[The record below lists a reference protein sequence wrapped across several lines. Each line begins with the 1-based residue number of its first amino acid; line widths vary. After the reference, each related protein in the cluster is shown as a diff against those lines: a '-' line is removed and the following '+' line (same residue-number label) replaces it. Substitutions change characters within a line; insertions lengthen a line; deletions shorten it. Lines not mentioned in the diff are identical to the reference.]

1 MKKLF
6 GTDGIRGI
14 ANKEPITAETV
25 FHIGRTGAYLFKDEA
40 NPRIL
45 IGKDT
50 RISGDMLEAAL
61 IAGIC
66 STGVDVLRV
75 GIVPT
80 PVVAY
85 LTRVYHANCGI
96 VISAS
101 HNPFDHNG
109 IKYIRGDGFK
119 FSDSE
124 EEEIERIYFKNHSSD
139 EWPTKKNIG
148 RVKELAGAIERYI
161 DYIKNTLPPKFTLK
175 RYKIVLDCANGASF
189 MIAPRVFAELGAE
202 MITINDKPNGTN
214 INFNCGSVYPA
225 SLREEVLRQKA
236 NLGFSYDG
244 DADRVIAVDEKG
256 NIVDG
261 DQIMAIC
268 ALNLI
273 KKTQLPNK
281 TVVTTLMSN
290 ISFDKAI
297 EKAGGKVIR
306 TNIGD
311 RYVLEMM
318 KKVKTVLGG
327 EQSGHIIFSRYST
340 TGDGL
345 LTSLQLM
352 KVLLEEEKP
361 LSNLASVMEKY
372 PQIILNYEVKDK
384 ERFFKNV
391 CIKKFI
397 KEIENEL
404 DGKGRIFVR
413 ASGTEPLIR
422 ILLEGEDKN
431 KLEKISQ
438 DLREV
443 IEKEDISIVNSR

>member
-6 GTDGIRGI
+6 GTDGIRGV
-14 ANKEPITAETV
+14 ANREPMTAETA
-25 FHIGRTGAYLFKDEA
+25 FYIGRTGAYLFKDKA
-40 NPRIL
+40 DPKIL

-75 GIVPT
+75 GIAPT

-85 LTRVYHANCGI
+85 LTRAYHANCGI

-109 IKYIRGDGFK
+109 IKFIRGDGFK

-124 EEEIERIYFKNHSSD
+124 EEEIERIYFENHSKD
-139 EWPTKKNIG
+139 EWPTEKNIG
-148 RVKELAGAIERYI
+148 RVKELSEGEEKYI
-161 DYIKNTLPPKFTLK
+161 DYIKSTLPSKFTLK
-175 RYKIVLDCANGASF
+175 GYKIVLDCANGASYL
-189 MIAPRVFAELGAE
+189 IVPRVFTELEAD
-202 MITINDKPNGTN
+202 MVSVNDKPNGIN
-214 INFNCGSVYPA
+214 INYNCGSVHPA
-225 SLREEVLRQKA
+225 SLKKEVLRQKA
-236 NLGFSYDG
+236 DLGFSYDG
-244 DADRVIAVDEKG
+244 DADRIIAVDEKG

-273 KKTQLPNK
+273 RKNQLPNK

-290 ISFDKAI
+290 IGFDKI
-297 EKAGGKVIR
+297 IKKSGGKVIR
-306 TNIGD
+306 TKVGD

-318 KKVKTVLGG
+318 LKAKAVLGG
-327 EQSGHIIFSRYST
+327 EQSGHIIFSQYNT

-345 LTSLQLM
+345 LTSLQLL
-352 KVLLEEEKP
+352 KVLREEGKS
-361 LSNLASVMEKY
+361 LSSLASVMEKY
-372 PQIILNYEVKDK
+372 PQTVLNLKVKNK
-384 ERFFKNV
+384 TQFFKNIRIEKI
-391 CIKKFI
+391 IKK
-397 KEIENEL
+397 IEKEL

-422 ILLEGEDKN
+422 ILLEAEDMD
-431 KLEKISQ
+431 KLEKISH

-443 IEKEDISIVNSR
+443 IEKEDI

>member
-14 ANKEPITAETV
+14 ANKEPITSEVV
-25 FHIGRTGAYLFKDEA
+25 FHIGRIGAYLFKDEA
-40 NPRIL
+40 NPGIL

-66 STGVDVLRV
+66 SVGVDVLRV

-85 LTRVYHANCGI
+85 LTRAYHANCGI
-96 VISAS
+96 IISAS

-119 FSDSE
+119 LSDSE
-124 EEEIERIYFKNHSSD
+124 EEEIERIYFENHSRD
-139 EWPTKKNIG
+139 EWSTKKNIG

-189 MIAPRVFAELGAE
+189 IIAPRVFAELGAE
-202 MITINDKPNGTN
+202 IITINDKPNGTN
-214 INFNCGSVYPA
+214 INFNCGSVHPA
-225 SLREEVLRQKA
+225 SLRKEVLRQKA
-236 NLGFSYDG
+236 DLGFSYDG
-244 DADRVIAVDEKG
+244 DADRVIAIDEKG

-281 TVVTTLMSN
+281 TLVTTLMSN
-290 ISFDKAI
+290 IGLDRAV

-327 EQSGHIIFSRYST
+327 EQSGHIIFSQYST

-352 KVLLEEEKP
+352 KVLWEEEKS

-384 ERFFKNV
+384 EQFLKNI

-438 DLREV
+438 NLREV
-443 IEKEDISIVNSR
+443 IKKEDV

>member
-66 STGVDVLRV
+66 SAGVDVLRV

-443 IEKEDISIVNSR
+443 IEKEDI

>member
-14 ANKEPITAETV
+14 ANREPMTAEV
-25 FHIGRTGAYLFKDEA
+25 IFHIGRAGAYLFKDEV
-40 NPRIL
+40 NPKIL
-45 IGKDT
+45 IGRDT

-66 STGVDVLRV
+66 SAGVDVLRV
-75 GIVPT
+75 GIAPT
-80 PVVAY
+80 PVMAY
-85 LTRVYHANCGI
+85 LTRVYHANCAI

-119 FSDSE
+119 FSDTE
-124 EEEIERIYFKNHSSD
+124 EEEIERIYFKNHSKD
-139 EWPTKKNIG
+139 EWPTEKNIG
-148 RVKELAGAIERYI
+148 RVKELSEGEEKYI
-161 DYIKNTLPPKFTLK
+161 DYIKSTLPSKFTLK
-175 RYKIVLDCANGASF
+175 GYKIVLDCANGASYL
-189 MIAPRVFAELGAE
+189 INPRVFTELGAE
-202 MITINDKPNGTN
+202 IITINDKPNGIN
-214 INFNCGSVYPA
+214 INYNCGSVHPT
-225 SLREEVLRQKA
+225 SLRKEVLRQKA
-236 NLGFSYDG
+236 DLGFSYDG

-261 DQIMAIC
+261 DQIMVIC

-273 KKTQLPNK
+273 KKAQLPNK
-281 TVVTTLMSN
+281 KVVTTLMSN
-290 ISFDKAI
+290 IGFDRAI
-297 EKAGGKVIR
+297 EKAGGQVIR
-306 TNIGD
+306 GNIGD

-318 KKVKTVLGG
+318 KKVNAVIGG
-327 EQSGHIIFSRYST
+327 EQSGHIIFSKYST

-352 KVLLEEEKP
+352 KVLREEEKR

-384 ERFFKNV
+384 ERFFKNI

-397 KEIENEL
+397 KEIEKEL

-422 ILLEGEDKN
+422 ILLEGKDKN
-431 KLEKISQ
+431 KLEIISQ
-438 DLREV
+438 DLKEV
-443 IEKEDISIVNSR
+443 IEKEDI

>member
-14 ANKEPITAETV
+14 ANREPITAEV
-25 FHIGRTGAYLFKDEA
+25 IFHIGRAGAHLFKDKV
-40 NPRIL
+40 NPKIL

-66 STGVDVLRV
+66 SAGLDVLRV
-75 GIVPT
+75 GIAPT

-85 LTRVYHANCGI
+85 LTRAYHANCGI

-109 IKYIRGDGFK
+109 IKYIRGDSFK

-124 EEEIERIYFKNHSSD
+124 EEEIERIYFENHSKN
-139 EWPTKKNIG
+139 EWPTEKNIG
-148 RVKELAGAIERYI
+148 RLKELSEGEEKYI
-161 DYIKNTLPPKFTLK
+161 NYIKNTLPSKFTLK
-175 RYKIVLDCANGASF
+175 GYKIVLDCANGASYL
-189 MIAPRVFAELGAE
+189 ITPRVFTELGAE
-202 MITINDKPNGTN
+202 IITINDKPNGIN
-214 INFNCGSVYPA
+214 INYNCGSVHPA
-225 SLREEVLRQKA
+225 SLRKEVLRKKA
-236 NLGFSYDG
+236 DLGFSYDG

-273 KKTQLPNK
+273 KKAQLPNK
-281 TVVTTLMSN
+281 IVVTTLMSN
-290 ISFDKAI
+290 IGFDRAI
-297 EKAGGKVIR
+297 EKAGGRVIR

-327 EQSGHIIFSRYST
+327 EQSGHIIFSQYST

-352 KVLLEEEKP
+352 KVLREEEKP

-372 PQIILNYEVKDK
+372 PQIILNYEVKEK
-384 ERFFKNV
+384 ERFFTNV
-391 CIKKFI
+391 SIKKFI
-397 KEIENEL
+397 KEIEKEL

-438 DLREV
+438 DFREV
-443 IEKEDISIVNSR
+443 IEKEDI

>member
-6 GTDGIRGI
+6 GTDGIRGV
-14 ANKEPITAETV
+14 ANREPMTAEMA

-40 NPRIL
+40 DPKIL

-66 STGVDVLRV
+66 SAGVDVLRV
-75 GIVPT
+75 GIAPT

-85 LTRVYHANCGI
+85 LTRVYNANCGI

-109 IKYIRGDGFK
+109 VKYIRGDGFK

-124 EEEIERIYFKNHSSD
+124 EEEIERIYFENHSKD
-139 EWPTKKNIG
+139 EWPTKENIG
-148 RVKELAGAIERYI
+148 RVKESAGAIERYI
-161 DYIKNTLPPKFTLK
+161 DYIKNTLPPKFTFK
-175 RYKIVLDCANGASF
+175 RYKIVLDCANGASYQ
-189 MIAPRVFAELGAE
+189 IAPRVFTELGAKI
-202 MITINDKPNGTN
+202 ITINDKPNGIN
-214 INFNCGSVYPA
+214 INYNCGSVHPA
-225 SLREEVLRQKA
+225 SLRKEVLKQKA
-236 NLGFSYDG
+236 DLGFSYDG
-244 DADRVIAVDEKG
+244 DADRVIAIDEKG

-273 KKTQLPNK
+273 KKGQLPNK

-290 ISFDKAI
+290 IGLDRAI
-297 EKAGGKVIR
+297 EKAGAKVIR

-327 EQSGHIIFSRYST
+327 EQSGHIIFSQYST

-352 KVLLEEEKP
+352 KVLWEEEKS
-361 LSNLASVMEKY
+361 LSNLASVMEKF
-372 PQIILNYEVKDK
+372 PQIILNYEIKDK
-384 ERFFKNV
+384 EQFFKNL

-397 KEIENEL
+397 EERKKEL

-413 ASGTEPLIR
+413 PSGTEPLIR
-422 ILLEGEDKN
+422 ILLEGEDKD

-438 DLREV
+438 GLREV
-443 IEKEDISIVNSR
+443 IEKEDI

>member
-14 ANKEPITAETV
+14 ANKEPITSEVV
-25 FHIGRTGAYLFKDEA
+25 FHIGRIGAYLFKDEA
-40 NPRIL
+40 NPGIL

-66 STGVDVLRV
+66 SVGVDVLRV

-85 LTRVYHANCGI
+85 LTRAYHANCGI
-96 VISAS
+96 IISAS

-119 FSDSE
+119 LSDSE
-124 EEEIERIYFKNHSSD
+124 EEEIERIYFENHSRD
-139 EWPTKKNIG
+139 EWSTKKNIG

-189 MIAPRVFAELGAE
+189 IIAPRVFAELGAE
-202 MITINDKPNGTN
+202 IITINDKPNGTN
-214 INFNCGSVYPA
+214 INFNCGSVHPA
-225 SLREEVLRQKA
+225 SLRKEVLRQKA
-236 NLGFSYDG
+236 DLGFSYDG
-244 DADRVIAVDEKG
+244 DADRVIAIDEKG

-281 TVVTTLMSN
+281 TLVTTLMSN
-290 ISFDKAI
+290 IGLDRAV

-327 EQSGHIIFSRYST
+327 EQSGHIIFSQYST

-352 KVLLEEEKP
+352 KVLWEEEKS

-372 PQIILNYEVKDK
+372 PQIILNCEVKDK
-384 ERFFKNV
+384 EQFLKNI

-438 DLREV
+438 NLREV
-443 IEKEDISIVNSR
+443 IEKEDI

>member
-14 ANKEPITAETV
+14 ANRGPITAEV
-25 FHIGRTGAYLFKDEA
+25 IFHIGRAGAYLFKDNV
-40 NPRIL
+40 NPKIL
-45 IGKDT
+45 IGRDT
-50 RISGDMLEAAL
+50 RISGGMLESAL

-66 STGVDVLRV
+66 SVGVNVLRA
-75 GIVPT
+75 GIIPT
-80 PVVAY
+80 PIVAY
-85 LTRVYHANCGI
+85 LTRAYNANCGI

-119 FSDSE
+119 FSDLE
-124 EEEIERIYFKNHSSD
+124 EEEIERMYFENHSKN
-139 EWPTKKNIG
+139 EWPIKKNIG
-148 RVKELAGAIERYI
+148 RVKELSEGEEKYI
-161 DYIKNTLPPKFTLK
+161 DYIKRTLPSKFTLK
-175 RYKIVLDCANGASF
+175 GYKIVLDCANGASYL
-189 MIAPRVFAELGAE
+189 IAPRVFTELGAE
-202 MITINDKPNGTN
+202 IITINDKPNGVN
-214 INFNCGSVYPA
+214 INYNCGSVHPA
-225 SLREEVLRQKA
+225 SLRKEVLRQKA
-236 NLGFSYDG
+236 DLGFSYDG

-268 ALNLI
+268 ALSLI
-273 KKTQLPNK
+273 KKAQLPNK

-290 ISFDKAI
+290 IGFDRVI
-297 EKAGGKVIR
+297 EKAGGKVIKA
-306 TNIGD
+306 NIGD

-327 EQSGHIIFSRYST
+327 EQSGHIIFSQYST

-352 KVLLEEEKP
+352 KVLREEEKS

-384 ERFFKNV
+384 ERFFKNI

-397 KEIENEL
+397 KEIEKEL

-422 ILLEGEDKN
+422 VLLEGEDQN

-438 DLREV
+438 DLKGV
-443 IEKEDISIVNSR
+443 IEKEDI

>member
-6 GTDGIRGI
+6 GTDGIRGV
-14 ANKEPITAETV
+14 ANREPMTAEMA
-25 FHIGRTGAYLFKDEA
+25 FQIGRAGAYLFKDEA
-40 NPRIL
+40 NPVIL

-50 RISGDMLEAAL
+50 RISGDMIEAAL

-66 STGVDVLRV
+66 SAGVDILRV
-75 GIVPT
+75 GIAPT

-85 LTRVYHANCGI
+85 LTRAYHANCGI

-124 EEEIERIYFKNHSSD
+124 EEEIERIYFENHSKD
-139 EWPTKKNIG
+139 EWPTKENIG

-161 DYIKNTLPPKFTLK
+161 DYIKNTLLPKFNLK

-189 MIAPRVFAELGAE
+189 TIAPRVFTELGAKI
-202 MITINDKPNGTN
+202 ITINDKPNGIN
-214 INFNCGSVYPA
+214 INFNCGSVHPA
-225 SLREEVLRQKA
+225 SLRKEVLRQKA
-236 NLGFSYDG
+236 DLGFSYDG

-273 KKTQLPNK
+273 KKGQLPNK

-290 ISFDKAI
+290 IGFDKII
-297 EKAGGKVIR
+297 EKSGGKVVR
-306 TNIGD
+306 TNVGD

-318 KKVKTVLGG
+318 NEIKATLGG
-327 EQSGHIIFSRYST
+327 EQSGHIIFSQYST

-352 KVLLEEEKP
+352 KVLREEGKP

-397 KEIENEL
+397 KEIEEEL

-438 DLREV
+438 DLKEV
-443 IEKEDISIVNSR
+443 IEKEDI

>member
-14 ANKEPITAETV
+14 ANREPITAEV
-25 FHIGRTGAYLFKDEA
+25 IFHIGRAGAYLFKDEVD
-40 NPRIL
+40 PKIL
-45 IGKDT
+45 IGRDT
-50 RISGDMLEAAL
+50 RISGDMLESAL

-66 STGVDVLRV
+66 SMGVNVLRA
-75 GIVPT
+75 GIIPT

-85 LTRVYHANCGI
+85 LTRSYHANCGI

-124 EEEIERIYFKNHSSD
+124 EEEIERIYFENHSKD
-139 EWPTKKNIG
+139 VWPTKKYIG
-148 RVKELAGAIERYI
+148 RIKELPEATDRYV

-175 RYKIVLDCANGASF
+175 GCKIVIDCANGASF
-189 MIAPRVFAELGAE
+189 IIAPRVFKELGAE
-202 MITINDKPNGTN
+202 IITINDKPSGTN
-214 INFNCGSVYPA
+214 INFNCGSTHPA
-225 SLREEVLRQKA
+225 FLRKEVLRQKA
-236 NLGFSYDG
+236 DLGFSYDG

-261 DQIMAIC
+261 DQIMVIC
-268 ALNLI
+268 ALNLF
-273 KKTQLPNK
+273 KKAQLPNK

-290 ISFDKAI
+290 IGFDRAI
-297 EKAGGKVIR
+297 KKAGGKVIR

-318 KKVKTVLGG
+318 KKVRTVLGG
-327 EQSGHIIFSRYST
+327 EQSGHIIFSQYST

-352 KVLLEEEKP
+352 KILREEEKP

-397 KEIENEL
+397 KEIEEEL

-413 ASGTEPLIR
+413 ASGTEPLVR

-438 DLREV
+438 DFREV
-443 IEKEDISIVNSR
+443 IEKEDI

>member
-14 ANKEPITAETV
+14 ANKEPITAEV
-25 FHIGRTGAYLFKDEA
+25 IFHIGRAGAYLFKDKA
-40 NPRIL
+40 DPKIL
-45 IGKDT
+45 IGRDT
-50 RISGDMLEAAL
+50 RISGDMLESAL

-66 STGVDVLRV
+66 SMGVNVLRA
-75 GIVPT
+75 GIIPT

-85 LTRVYHANCGI
+85 LTRAYHANCGI

-101 HNPFDHNG
+101 HNPFDNNG

-124 EEEIERIYFKNHSSD
+124 EEEIERIYFENHSKD

-148 RVKELAGAIERYI
+148 RVKELSEGEEKYI
-161 DYIKNTLPPKFTLK
+161 NYIKSTLPSKFSLK
-175 RYKIVLDCANGASF
+175 GYKIVLDCANGASYL
-189 MIAPRVFAELGAE
+189 ITPRVFKELGTE
-202 MITINDKPNGTN
+202 IITINDKPNGIN
-214 INFNCGSVYPA
+214 INYNCGSVHPT
-225 SLREEVLRQKA
+225 SLRKEVLKQKA
-236 NLGFSYDG
+236 DLGFSYDG

-273 KKTQLPNK
+273 KKAQLPNK
-281 TVVTTLMSN
+281 TVITTLMSN
-290 ISFDKAI
+290 IGFDRAI
-297 EKAGGKVIR
+297 EKAGGKVVR

-318 KKVKTVLGG
+318 KKVNTVLGG
-327 EQSGHIIFSRYST
+327 EQSGHIIFSQYST

-352 KVLLEEEKP
+352 KVLQEEES
-361 LSNLASVMEKY
+361 LFNLASVMEKY

-384 ERFFKNV
+384 EQFFKNV

-397 KEIENEL
+397 KEMEKEL
-404 DGKGRIFVR
+404 DGKGRIFIR
-413 ASGTEPLIR
+413 ASGTEQLIR

-431 KLEKISQ
+431 KLERISQ

-443 IEKEDISIVNSR
+443 IEKENI

>member
-14 ANKEPITAETV
+14 ANKEPITAEV
-25 FHIGRTGAYLFKDEA
+25 AFHIGRTGAYLFKNEA
-40 NPRIL
+40 NPGIL

-66 STGVDVLRV
+66 SAGVDVLKA

-85 LTRVYHANCGI
+85 LTRAYHANCGI

-124 EEEIERIYFKNHSSD
+124 EEEIEKIYFENHSKD

-202 MITINDKPNGTN
+202 MIIVNDNPNGTN
-214 INFNCGSVYPA
+214 INFNCGSVHPA
-225 SLREEVLRQKA
+225 YLRKEVLRQKA
-236 NLGFSYDG
+236 DLGFSYDG

-256 NIVDG
+256 NIIDG

-273 KKTQLPNK
+273 KKTELPNK

-290 ISFDKAI
+290 IGFDRAI

-318 KKVKTVLGG
+318 KKVNAVLGG
-327 EQSGHIIFSRYST
+327 EQSGHIIFSQYST

-361 LSNLASVMEKY
+361 LSNLASIMEKY

-397 KEIENEL
+397 KDIEEEL
-404 DGKGRIFVR
+404 NGKGRIFVR

-431 KLEKISQ
+431 KLKKISQ
-438 DLREV
+438 ELREV
-443 IEKEDISIVNSR
+443 IEKEDV

>member
-14 ANKEPITAETV
+14 ANREPMTAETA
-25 FHIGRTGAYLFKDEA
+25 FHLGRAGAYLLRDKID
-40 NPRIL
+40 PKIL

-66 STGVDVLRV
+66 SMGVNVLRA
-75 GIVPT
+75 GIIST
-80 PVVAY
+80 PEVAY
-85 LTRVYHANCGI
+85 LTRTYNANCGI

-119 FSDSE
+119 FTDSE
-124 EEEIERIYFKNHSSD
+124 EEEIERIYFENHSKD
-139 EWPTKKNIG
+139 EWPIGKNIG
-148 RVKELAGAIERYI
+148 RIKELSQAEEKYFN
-161 DYIKNTLPPKFTLK
+161 YIKSTLPVKFTLMG
-175 RYKIVLDCANGASF
+175 YKIVLDCGNGASCL
-189 MIAPRVFAELGAE
+189 IAPRFFTELGAE
-202 MITINDKPNGTN
+202 LIAINDKPDGTN
-214 INFNCGSVYPA
+214 INFNCGSTHPA
-225 SLREEVLRQKA
+225 SLREEVLKQQA
-236 NLGFSYDG
+236 DLGFSYDG
-244 DADRVIAVDEKG
+244 DADRVIAIDEKG

-273 KKTQLPNK
+273 KKGQLPNK

-290 ISFDKAI
+290 VGFDKVI

-318 KKVKTVLGG
+318 KKNKAVLGG
-327 EQSGHIIFSRYST
+327 EQSGHIIFTKYST
-340 TGDGL
+340 GGDGL

-352 KVLLEEEKP
+352 KILQEEGNP
-361 LSNLASVMEKY
+361 LSFLASAMDKY
-372 PQIILNYEVKDK
+372 PQIILNFEVKNK
-384 ERFFKNV
+384 EKFFKNIHIEKI
-391 CIKKFI
+391 IKKI
-397 KEIENEL
+397 KNQL
-404 DGKGRIFVR
+404 ADDGRIFVR
-413 ASGTEPLIR
+413 ASGTESLIR

-431 KLEKISQ
+431 KLENISL

-443 IEKEDISIVNSR
+443 IEKEDI

>member
-14 ANKEPITAETV
+14 ANKEPITAETA
-25 FHIGRTGAYLFKDEA
+25 FHIGRTGAYLFKDED

-66 STGVDVLRV
+66 SAGVDVLRV

-85 LTRVYHANCGI
+85 LTRVYHASCGI

-124 EEEIERIYFKNHSSD
+124 EEEIERIYFENHSRD
-139 EWPTKKNIG
+139 EWPAKKNIG

-202 MITINDKPNGTN
+202 II
-214 INFNCGSVYPA
+214 
-225 SLREEVLRQKA
+225 
-236 NLGFSYDG
+236 
-244 DADRVIAVDEKG
+244 
-256 NIVDG
+256 
-261 DQIMAIC
+261 
-268 ALNLI
+268 ALNLFQ
-273 KKTQLPNK
+273 KTQLPYK

-290 ISFDKAI
+290 TSFDRAI

-391 CIKKFI
+391 CINKYI

-422 ILLEGEDKN
+422 ILLEGENEN
-431 KLEKISQ
+431 KLKKISQ
-438 DLREV
+438 DLEEL
-443 IEKEDISIVNSR
+443 IK

>member
-14 ANKEPITAETV
+14 ANREPMTAEV
-25 FHIGRTGAYLFKDEA
+25 IFHIGRAGAYLFKDEV
-40 NPRIL
+40 NPKIL
-45 IGKDT
+45 IGRDT

-66 STGVDVLRV
+66 SVGVDVLKI
-75 GIVPT
+75 GIAPT

-85 LTRVYHANCGI
+85 LTRVYHANCAI

-101 HNPFDHNG
+101 HNPFNHNG

-119 FSDSE
+119 FSDTE
-124 EEEIERIYFKNHSSD
+124 EEEIERIYFKNYSKD
-139 EWPTKKNIG
+139 EWPTEKNIG
-148 RVKELAGAIERYI
+148 RVKELSEGEEKYI
-161 DYIKNTLPPKFTLK
+161 DYIKSTLPSKFTLK
-175 RYKIVLDCANGASF
+175 GYKIVLDCANGASYL
-189 MIAPRVFAELGAE
+189 ISPRVFTELGAE
-202 MITINDKPNGTN
+202 IITINDKPNGIN
-214 INFNCGSVYPA
+214 INYNCGSVHPT
-225 SLREEVLRQKA
+225 SLRKEVLRQKA
-236 NLGFSYDG
+236 DLGFSYDG

-261 DQIMAIC
+261 DQIMVIC

-273 KKTQLPNK
+273 KKAQLPNK

-290 ISFDKAI
+290 IGFDRAI
-297 EKAGGKVIR
+297 EKAGGQVIR
-306 TNIGD
+306 GNIGD

-318 KKVKTVLGG
+318 KKFNAVLGG
-327 EQSGHIIFSRYST
+327 EQSGHIIFSKYST

-352 KVLLEEEKP
+352 KVLREEEKT

-372 PQIILNYEVKDK
+372 PQIILNYEIKNK
-384 ERFFKNV
+384 QQFFKNT
-391 CIKKFI
+391 CIKKII
-397 KEIENEL
+397 KEMKKEL
-404 DGKGRIFVR
+404 DGKSRIFVR

-438 DLREV
+438 ELSEV
-443 IEKEDISIVNSR
+443 IRKEDI

>member
-14 ANKEPITAETV
+14 ANREPITAEV
-25 FHIGRTGAYLFKDEA
+25 IFYIGRAGAYLFKDEA
-40 NPRIL
+40 DPKIL
-45 IGKDT
+45 IGRDT

-66 STGVDVLRV
+66 SMGVNVLRA
-75 GIVPT
+75 GIIPT

-85 LTRVYHANCGI
+85 LTRIYNANCGV

-109 IKYIRGDGFK
+109 IKYIRGNGFK

-124 EEEIERIYFKNHSSD
+124 EEEIEKIYFENHSKD

-148 RVKELAGAIERYI
+148 RVEELPEGEEKYN

-175 RYKIVLDCANGASF
+175 GYKIVLDCANGASF
-189 MIAPRVFAELGAE
+189 MIAPSVFTELGAE
-202 MITINDKPNGTN
+202 IITIHDKPNGIN
-214 INFNCGSVYPA
+214 INYNCGSVHPA
-225 SLREEVLRQKA
+225 SLRKEVLRQKA
-236 NLGFSYDG
+236 DLGFSYDG

-290 ISFDKAI
+290 IGFDRAI

-327 EQSGHIIFSRYST
+327 EQSGHIIFSQYST

-352 KVLLEEEKP
+352 KILREEEKS
-361 LSNLASVMEKY
+361 LSDLASVMEKY
-372 PQIILNYEVKDK
+372 PQIILNYEIKD
-384 ERFFKNV
+384 EEQFFKNL

-397 KEIENEL
+397 EERKKEL

-422 ILLEGEDKN
+422 ILLEGEDED
-431 KLEKISQ
+431 KLEKMSQ
-438 DLREV
+438 DLRKV
-443 IEKEDISIVNSR
+443 IEKEDI

>member
-14 ANKEPITAETV
+14 ANREPMTAEV
-25 FHIGRTGAYLFKDEA
+25 AFHIGRAGAYLFKDEV
-40 NPRIL
+40 NPKIL
-45 IGKDT
+45 IGRDT

-66 STGVDVLRV
+66 SMGVNVLRV
-75 GIVPT
+75 GIIPT

-85 LTRVYHANCGI
+85 LTRAYNANCGI

-101 HNPFDHNG
+101 HNPFDYNG

-119 FSDSE
+119 FTDSE
-124 EEEIERIYFKNHSSD
+124 EEEIERIYFKNHSKD

-148 RVKELAGAIERYI
+148 RLKELSEGEEKYI
-161 DYIKNTLPPKFTLK
+161 DYIKSTLPSKFTLK
-175 RYKIVLDCANGASF
+175 EYKIVLDCANGASF
-189 MIAPRVFAELGAE
+189 IIAPRVFTELGAE
-202 MITINDKPNGTN
+202 LVTINDKPDGAN
-214 INFNCGSVYPA
+214 INLNCGSTHPA
-225 SLREEVLRQKA
+225 FLRKEVLRQQA
-236 NLGFSYDG
+236 DLGFSYDG

-273 KKTQLPNK
+273 KKDQLPNK

-290 ISFDKAI
+290 IGFDKII
-297 EKAGGKVIR
+297 EKAGGQVIR
-306 TNIGD
+306 GNVGD

-318 KKVKTVLGG
+318 KKVNAVLGG
-327 EQSGHIIFSRYST
+327 EQSGHIIFSQYST

-352 KVLLEEEKP
+352 KVLQEEGKP

-372 PQIILNYEVKDK
+372 PQIILNHEVKDK

-391 CIKKFI
+391 CIKKII
-397 KEIENEL
+397 KEIEEEL
-404 DGKGRIFVR
+404 DGKGRIFIR

-443 IEKEDISIVNSR
+443 IEKEDI

>member
-14 ANKEPITAETV
+14 ANREPMTAETA
-25 FHIGRTGAYLFKDEA
+25 FHLGRAGAYLFRDKID
-40 NPRIL
+40 PKIL

-66 STGVDVLRV
+66 SMGVNVLRA
-75 GIVPT
+75 GIIST
-80 PVVAY
+80 PEVAF
-85 LTRVYHANCGI
+85 LTRTYNANCGI

-119 FSDSE
+119 FTDSE
-124 EEEIERIYFKNHSSD
+124 EEEIERIYFENHSKD
-139 EWPTKKNIG
+139 EWPIEKNIG
-148 RVKELAGAIERYI
+148 RIKELSQAEEKYFN
-161 DYIKNTLPPKFTLK
+161 YIKSTLPVKFTLMG
-175 RYKIVLDCANGASF
+175 YKIVLDCGNGASCL
-189 MIAPRVFAELGAE
+189 IAPRFFTELGAE
-202 MITINDKPNGTN
+202 LIAINDKPDGTN
-214 INFNCGSVYPA
+214 INFNCGSTHPA
-225 SLREEVLRQKA
+225 SLREEVLKQQA
-236 NLGFSYDG
+236 DLGFSYDG

-273 KKTQLPNK
+273 KKGQLPNK

-290 ISFDKAI
+290 VGFDKVI

-318 KKVKTVLGG
+318 KKNKAVLGG
-327 EQSGHIIFSRYST
+327 EQSGHIIFTKYST
-340 TGDGL
+340 GGDGL

-352 KVLLEEEKP
+352 KILQEEGNP
-361 LSNLASVMEKY
+361 LSFLASAMDKY
-372 PQIILNYEVKDK
+372 PQIILNFEVKDK
-384 ERFFKNV
+384 EKFFKNIYIEKIIEE
-391 CIKKFI
+391 IKNQLAD
-397 KEIENEL
+397 E
-404 DGKGRIFVR
+404 GRIFVR
-413 ASGTEPLIR
+413 ASGTERLIR

-431 KLEKISQ
+431 KLEKMSL

-443 IEKEDISIVNSR
+443 IEKEDI

>member
-14 ANKEPITAETV
+14 ANREPITAEV
-25 FHIGRTGAYLFKDEA
+25 IFHIGRAGAYLFKDRVD
-40 NPRIL
+40 PKIL
-45 IGKDT
+45 IGRDT
-50 RISGDMLEAAL
+50 RISGDMLESAL

-66 STGVDVLRV
+66 SMGVNVLRA
-75 GIVPT
+75 GIIPT

-85 LTRVYHANCGI
+85 LARAYCANCGI

-109 IKYIRGDGFK
+109 IKYIGGDGFK

-124 EEEIERIYFKNHSSD
+124 EEEIEKIYFENHSKD
-139 EWPTKKNIG
+139 EWPTKNNIG
-148 RVKELAGAIERYI
+148 RVKELPEATDRYI

-175 RYKIVLDCANGASF
+175 GYKIVLDCANGASF
-189 MIAPRVFAELGAE
+189 IIAPRVFKELGAE
-202 MITINDKPNGTN
+202 IITINDKPSGTN
-214 INFNCGSVYPA
+214 INYNCGSVHPA
-225 SLREEVLRQKA
+225 SLRKEVLRQKA
-236 NLGFSYDG
+236 DLGFSYDG

-261 DQIMAIC
+261 DQIMVIC

-273 KKTQLPNK
+273 KKAQLPNK

-290 ISFDKAI
+290 IGFDRAI
-297 EKAGGKVIR
+297 KKAGGKVIR

-327 EQSGHIIFSRYST
+327 EQSGHIIFSQYST

-345 LTSLQLM
+345 LTSLQFM
-352 KVLLEEEKP
+352 KVLREEEKP
-361 LSNLASVMEKY
+361 LSNLATVMEKY
-372 PQIILNYEVKDK
+372 PQIILNYEVKDN

-397 KEIENEL
+397 KEIEEEL

-443 IEKEDISIVNSR
+443 IEKENI

>member
-14 ANKEPITAETV
+14 ANREPITAEV
-25 FHIGRTGAYLFKDEA
+25 AFHIGRTGAYLFKDKTD
-40 NPRIL
+40 PKIL

-66 STGVDVLRV
+66 SAGVDVLRV
-75 GIVPT
+75 GIAPT

-85 LTRVYHANCGI
+85 LTRAYHANCGI

-124 EEEIERIYFKNHSSD
+124 EEEIERIYFENHSKD

-161 DYIKNTLPPKFTLK
+161 DNIRNTLPPKFNLK

-189 MIAPRVFAELGAE
+189 MIAPRVFTELGAE
-202 MITINDKPNGTN
+202 IITINDKPNGIN
-214 INFNCGSVYPA
+214 INFNCGSVHPT
-225 SLREEVLRQKA
+225 SLRKEVLRQKA
-236 NLGFSYDG
+236 DLGFSYDG

-261 DQIMAIC
+261 DQIMVIC

-273 KKTQLPNK
+273 KKAQLPNE

-290 ISFDKAI
+290 IGFDRAI

-327 EQSGHIIFSRYST
+327 EQSGHIIFSQYST

-352 KVLLEEEKP
+352 KVLREEEKP

-372 PQIILNYEVKDK
+372 PQIILNYEAKDK
-384 ERFFKNV
+384 EQFFKNV

-438 DLREV
+438 DFREV
-443 IEKEDISIVNSR
+443 IEKEDI

>member
-14 ANKEPITAETV
+14 ANKEPITAEV
-25 FHIGRTGAYLFKDEA
+25 AFRIGRTGAYLFKGKA
-40 NPRIL
+40 NPGIL

-66 STGVDVLRV
+66 SVGVDVLRV

-85 LTRVYHANCGI
+85 LTRAYQANCGI

-119 FSDSE
+119 FSDAE
-124 EEEIERIYFKNHSSD
+124 EEEIERIYFENHSKN
-139 EWPTKKNIG
+139 EWPTKENIG
-148 RVKELAGAIERYI
+148 RIKELVGATERYI
-161 DYIKNTLPPKFTLK
+161 EYIKNTLSPRFSLK
-175 RYKIVLDCANGASF
+175 KYKIVLDCANGASF
-189 MIAPRVFAELGAE
+189 MIAPRVFTELGAE
-202 MITINDKPNGTN
+202 IITINNIPDGTN
-214 INFNCGSVYPA
+214 INFSCGSVYPD
-225 SLREEVLRQKA
+225 SLRKEVLKQKA
-236 NLGFSYDG
+236 DLGFSYDG

-256 NIVDG
+256 NIIDG

-268 ALNLI
+268 ALSLI
-273 KKTQLPNK
+273 KKNQLPNK

-290 ISFDKAI
+290 IGLDSAI

-306 TNIGD
+306 TRIGD

-318 KKVKTVLGG
+318 KKVKAVLGG
-327 EQSGHIIFSRYST
+327 EQSGHIIFSQYST

-352 KVLLEEEKP
+352 KVLSEEGKT
-361 LSNLASVMEKY
+361 LSNLASIVEKF
-372 PQIILNYEVKDK
+372 PQVILNSEIKDK
-384 ERFFKNV
+384 GQFFKNV
-391 CIKKFI
+391 TIKKFI
-397 KEIENEL
+397 TEIEEEL
-404 DGKGRIFVR
+404 NGKGRIFVR
-413 ASGTEPLIR
+413 ASGTESLIR
-422 ILLEGEDKN
+422 VLLEGEDKN
-431 KLEKISQ
+431 RLEKIAR
-438 DLREV
+438 DLGE
-443 IEKEDISIVNSR
+443 IIKMEDI

>member
-14 ANKEPITAETV
+14 ANREPMTAEV
-25 FHIGRTGAYLFKDEA
+25 AFHIGRTGAYLFKDKAE
-40 NPRIL
+40 PKIL

-66 STGVDVLRV
+66 SAGVDALRV
-75 GIVPT
+75 GIAPT

-85 LTRVYHANCGI
+85 LTRAYHANCGI

-109 IKYIRGDGFK
+109 IKYIRKDGFK

-124 EEEIERIYFKNHSSD
+124 EEEIERIYFENHSKN
-139 EWPTKKNIG
+139 EWPTGKNIG
-148 RVKELAGAIERYI
+148 RIKELAGAIEKYI
-161 DYIKNTLPPKFTLK
+161 NYIKSTLPSKFTLK
-175 RYKIVLDCANGASF
+175 GYKIVLDCANGASF
-189 MIAPRVFAELGAE
+189 MIAPRVFKELGAE
-202 MITINDKPNGTN
+202 IIAIHDRPNGIN
-214 INFNCGSVYPA
+214 INYNCGSVHPA
-225 SLREEVLRQKA
+225 SLRKEVLRQKA
-236 NLGFSYDG
+236 DLGFSYDG

-273 KKTQLPNK
+273 KKAQLPNK

-290 ISFDKAI
+290 IGFDKI
-297 EKAGGKVIR
+297 VEKSGGKVIR
-306 TNIGD
+306 TNVGD

-318 KKVKTVLGG
+318 NKVKAALGG
-327 EQSGHIIFSRYST
+327 EQSGHIIFSQYST

-345 LTSLQLM
+345 LTSLQLL
-352 KVLLEEEKP
+352 KGLQEEEKS
-361 LSNLASVMEKY
+361 LSSLASVMEKY

-384 ERFFKNV
+384 EQFFKNV

-397 KEIENEL
+397 KEIEKEI

-438 DLREV
+438 NLREV
-443 IEKEDISIVNSR
+443 IEKEEI

>member
-14 ANKEPITAETV
+14 ANKEPISAEAA
-25 FHIGRTGAYLFKDEA
+25 FHIGRTGVYLFKDEA
-40 NPRIL
+40 NPKIL

-66 STGVDVLRV
+66 SAGVDVLRV

-85 LTRVYHANCGI
+85 LTRAYHANCGI

-101 HNPFDHNG
+101 HNPFDYNG

-124 EEEIERIYFKNHSSD
+124 EEEIERIYFENHSKD
-139 EWPTKKNIG
+139 GWPTKKNIG

-161 DYIKNTLPPKFTLK
+161 DYIKNTLPLKFTLK

-202 MITINDKPNGTN
+202 MITISDKPNGTN
-214 INFNCGSVYPA
+214 INFNCGSVHPA

-236 NLGFSYDG
+236 DLGFSYDG

-290 ISFDKAI
+290 NGFDRAI

-318 KKVKTVLGG
+318 KKVKAVLGG

-352 KVLLEEEKP
+352 KVLHEEEKP

-391 CIKKFI
+391 CMKKFI
-397 KEIENEL
+397 KELENEL
-404 DGKGRIFVR
+404 DGIGRIFVR

-438 DLREV
+438 NLREV
-443 IEKEDISIVNSR
+443 IEKEDI

>member
-6 GTDGIRGI
+6 GTDGIRGV
-14 ANKEPITAETV
+14 ANREPMTAEMA
-25 FHIGRTGAYLFKDEA
+25 FQIGRAGAYLFKDEA
-40 NPRIL
+40 NPVIL

-50 RISGDMLEAAL
+50 RISGDMIEAAL

-66 STGVDVLRV
+66 SAGVDILRV
-75 GIVPT
+75 GIAPT

-85 LTRVYHANCGI
+85 LTRAYHANCGI

-124 EEEIERIYFKNHSSD
+124 EEEIERIYFENHSKD
-139 EWPTKKNIG
+139 EWPTKENIG

-161 DYIKNTLPPKFTLK
+161 DYIKNTLLPKFNLK

-189 MIAPRVFAELGAE
+189 TIAPRVFTELGAE
-202 MITINDKPNGTN
+202 IITINDKPNGIN
-214 INFNCGSVYPA
+214 INFNCGSVHPA
-225 SLREEVLRQKA
+225 SLRKEVLRQKA
-236 NLGFSYDG
+236 DLGFSYDG

-273 KKTQLPNK
+273 KKGQLPNK

-290 ISFDKAI
+290 IGFDKII
-297 EKAGGKVIR
+297 EKSGGKVVR
-306 TNIGD
+306 TNVGD

-318 KKVKTVLGG
+318 NEIKATLGG
-327 EQSGHIIFSRYST
+327 EQSGHIIFSQYST

-352 KVLLEEEKP
+352 KVLREEGKP

-391 CIKKFI
+391 CINNFI
-397 KEIENEL
+397 KEIEGEL
-404 DGKGRIFVR
+404 NGKGRIFVR
-413 ASGTEPLIR
+413 ASGTEQLIR

-438 DLREV
+438 DFREV
-443 IEKEDISIVNSR
+443 IEKEDI